1 MAPGYGI
8 HGQPCSQYAWE
19 LQDLHM
25 RMAAAIAQIRY
36 GLPDVA
42 DCLQERAPC
51 NVPAHLP
58 CLSLDRAIIEAITFA
73 QECKGESDNRS
84 KI

>member
-1 MAPGYGI
+1 MAHGYGI

-36 GLPDVA
+36 GLSDVVGWPQGGQPA
-42 DCLQERAPC
+42 VCLYTWHA
-51 NVPAHLP
+51 
-58 CLSLDRAIIEAITFA
+58 
-73 QECKGESDNRS
+73 
-84 KI
+84 

>member
-19 LQDLHM
+19 LQDLHL

-36 GLPDVA
+36 GIPDVT
-42 DCLQERAPC
+42 DCLQGGQ
-51 NVPAHLP
+51 PAM
-58 CLSLDRAIIEAITFA
+58 CLSTCHACF
-73 QECKGESDNRS
+73 
-84 KI
+84 